1 MHRRNFLSLSTLF
14 AASSLFSLAGA
25 GLAHSERGDTNAI
38 LHDPDAP
45 VGGNPRGDVT
55 IVAFLD
61 YNCPFCKKS
70 APDLDRIVREDG
82 KIRLVYK
89 DWPILAPS
97 SVFGARAA
105 LAVKYQD
112 RYEAAHHALMGIPGH
127 GIAEDKMLTAIRA
140 AGIDMERLNQDLTA
154 HAAEIDALLRRNLAQ
169 ADTLGLQGTPT
180 YLVGPFMTS
189 TLDYAGFRQVV
200 ADARAHAAKP

>member
-1 MHRRNFLSLSTLF
+1 MQRRSFLSLSILF
-14 AASSLFSLAGA
+14 TASSLFSLAA
-25 GLAHSERGDTNAI
+25 ARLAHSEGVDTNAV
-38 LHDPDAP
+38 LQDLDAP
-45 VGGNPRGDVT
+45 IGGNPKGDVT

-70 APDLDRIVREDG
+70 APDLDRIVRDDG

-105 LAVKYQD
+105 LAAKYQD
-112 RYEAAHHALMGIPGH
+112 RYEAAHHALMAIPGH
-127 GIAEDKMLTAIRA
+127 GIAEDKMLAAIRA
-140 AGIDMERLNQDLTA
+140 AGIDMERLNRDLTA

-169 ADTLGLQGTPT
+169 ADALGLQGTPT
-180 YLVGPFMTS
+180 YLIGPFMTS
-189 TLDYAGFRQVV
+189 TLDYAGFQQVV